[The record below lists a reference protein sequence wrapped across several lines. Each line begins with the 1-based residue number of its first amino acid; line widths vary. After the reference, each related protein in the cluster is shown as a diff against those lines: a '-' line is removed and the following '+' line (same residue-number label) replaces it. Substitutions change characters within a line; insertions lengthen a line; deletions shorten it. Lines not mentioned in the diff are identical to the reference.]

1 MEIEPSRGRYPRP
14 RFYKVEKTM
23 IISTAGVDLLTH
35 FEGLRLEAYQDSV
48 GVWTIGYG
56 HTKGVTPS
64 MKITESQANNLL
76 KTELIEY
83 QNYINEMVEV
93 KLSQCQFDALV
104 CWVYNLGPTN
114 LKNSTLLTLLNQ
126 GVKFQIPEQIRRW
139 NRAGGKVLKGLVRR
153 RTAEALMFA
162 GRDWRTYK
170 DSENY

>member
-14 RFYKVEKTM
+14 RFYKVEQTM

-76 KTELIEY
+76 RTELIEY
-83 QNYINEMVEV
+83 QNYINSMVKV
-93 KLSQCQFDALV
+93 NLDQCQFDALV

-114 LKNSTLLTLLNQ
+114 LSNSTLLTLLNQ
-126 GVKFQIPEQIRRW
+126 GVKLQIPKQIRRW
-139 NRAGGKVLKGLVRR
+139 NKAGGKVLKGLVRR
-153 RTAEALMFA
+153 REAEALMFA

-170 DSENY
+170 DSEN

>member
-104 CWVYNLGPTN
+104 CWVYNLGPTYF
-114 LKNSTLLTLLNQ
+114 KNSTLLTLLNQ
-126 GVKFQIPEQIRRW
+126 EVKFQIPKQIRRW

-153 RTAEALMFA
+153 REAEALMFA
-162 GRDWRTYK
+162 GRDWRSYK
-170 DSENY
+170 ESEN

>member
-83 QNYINEMVEV
+83 QNYINSMVNIS
-93 KLSQCQFDALV
+93 LDQCQFDALV

-153 RTAEALMFA
+153 REAEALMFA
-162 GRDWRTYK
+162 GRDFF
-170 DSENY
+170 

>member
-1 MEIEPSRGRYPRP
+1 
-14 RFYKVEKTM
+14 M

-56 HTKGVTPS
+56 HTKGVIPS

-83 QNYINEMVEV
+83 QNYINSMVKV
-93 KLSQCQFDALV
+93 NLDQCQFDALV

-114 LKNSTLLTLLNQ
+114 LSNSTLLTLLNQ
-126 GVKFQIPEQIRRW
+126 GVKLQIPKQIRRW
-139 NRAGGKVLKGLVRR
+139 NKAGGKVLKGLVRR
-153 RTAEALMFA
+153 REAEALMFA
-162 GRDWRTYK
+162 GKDWRTYK
-170 DSENY
+170 DSEN

>member
-83 QNYINEMVEV
+83 QNYINSMVNIS
-93 KLSQCQFDALV
+93 LDQCQFDALV

-126 GVKFQIPEQIRRW
+126 GVKFQIPDQIRRW

-153 RTAEALMFA
+153 REAEALMFA
-162 GRDWRTYK
+162 GRDWRSYK
-170 DSENY
+170 ESEN

>member
-114 LKNSTLLTLLNQ
+114 FKSSTLLTLLNQ
-126 GVKFQIPEQIRRW
+126 EVKFQIPEQIRRW
-139 NRAGGKVLKGLVRR
+139 NRAGGKILKGLVRR
-153 RTAEALMFA
+153 REAEALMFA
-162 GRDWRTYK
+162 GRDWRSYK
-170 DSENY
+170 ESEN

>member
-83 QNYINEMVEV
+83 QNYINSMVNIS
-93 KLSQCQFDALV
+93 LDQCQFDALV

>member
-114 LKNSTLLTLLNQ
+114 FKSSTLLTLLNQ
-126 GVKFQIPEQIRRW
+126 EVKFQIPEQIRRW

-153 RTAEALMFA
+153 REAEALMFA
-162 GRDWRTYK
+162 GKDWRTYK
-170 DSENY
+170 DSEN

>member
-1 MEIEPSRGRYPRP
+1 MEIEPSRGCYPRP
-14 RFYKVEKTM
+14 RFYKVEKIM

-56 HTKGVTPS
+56 HTKGVIPS

-83 QNYINEMVEV
+83 QNYINSMVNV
-93 KLSQCQFDALV
+93 SLDQCQFDALV

-114 LKNSTLLTLLNQ
+114 LSNSTLLTLLNQ
-126 GVKFQIPEQIRRW
+126 EVKFHIPEQIRRW
-139 NRAGGKVLKGLVRR
+139 NKAGGKVLKGLVRR
-153 RTAEALMFA
+153 REAEALMFA
-162 GRDWRTYK
+162 GKDWRTYK
-170 DSENY
+170 DSEN

>member
-1 MEIEPSRGRYPRP
+1 MLEIETRGRYPRP
-14 RFYKVEKTM
+14 RFCRVEKTM
-23 IISTAGVDLLTH
+23 IISIPGIELLTH

-64 MKITESQANNLL
+64 MKITEAQANNLL

-83 QNYINEMVEV
+83 QNYINDMVTV
-93 KLSQCQFDALV
+93 KLSQCEFDALV

-114 LKNSTLLTLLNQ
+114 LRDSTLLKVLNQ
-126 GVKFQIPEQIRRW
+126 GVKFQIPEQFRRW
-139 NRAGGKVLKGLVRR
+139 NIAGGKVLKGLVRR

>member
-1 MEIEPSRGRYPRP
+1 MLEIETRGRYPRP
-14 RFYKVEKTM
+14 RFCRVEKTM
-23 IISTAGVDLLTH
+23 IISIPGVELLTH

-64 MKITESQANNLL
+64 MKITESQASNLL

-83 QNYINEMVEV
+83 QNYINEMVKVE
-93 KLSQCQFDALV
+93 LSQCEYDALV

-114 LKNSTLLTLLNQ
+114 LRESTLLKVLNQ
-126 GVKFQIPEQIRRW
+126 GDKFLVPEQIRRW

-153 RTAEALMFA
+153 REAEALMFA
-162 GRDWRTYK
+162 GRDWRSYK
-170 DSENY
+170 ESEN

>member
-139 NRAGGKVLKGLVRR
+139 NRAGGKILKGLVRR
-153 RTAEALMFA
+153 REAEALMFA
-162 GRDWRTYK
+162 GRDWRSYK
-170 DSENY
+170 ESEN

>member
-83 QNYINEMVEV
+83 QNYINEMVNIS
-93 KLSQCQFDALV
+93 LDQCQFDALV

-126 GVKFQIPEQIRRW
+126 GVKFQIPDQIRRW

-153 RTAEALMFA
+153 REAEALMFA

>member
-1 MEIEPSRGRYPRP
+1 MLEIETRGRYPRP
-14 RFYKVEKTM
+14 RFCRVEKTM
-23 IISTAGVDLLTH
+23 IISIPGVELLTH

-64 MKITESQANNLL
+64 MKITESQASNLL

-83 QNYINEMVEV
+83 QNYINEMVKVE
-93 KLSQCQFDALV
+93 LSQCEYDALV

-114 LKNSTLLTLLNQ
+114 LRESTLLKILNQ
-126 GVKFQIPEQIRRW
+126 GDKFLVPEQIRRW

-153 RTAEALMFA
+153 REAEALMFA
-162 GRDWRTYK
+162 GRDWRSYK
-170 DSENY
+170 ESEN

>member
-1 MEIEPSRGRYPRP
+1 MLEIETRGRYPRP
-14 RFYKVEKTM
+14 RFCRVEKTM
-23 IISTAGVDLLTH
+23 IISIPGVELLTH

-76 KTELIEY
+76 RTELIEY
-83 QNYINEMVEV
+83 QNYINEMVKVE
-93 KLSQCQFDALV
+93 LSQCEYDALV

-114 LKNSTLLTLLNQ
+114 LRESTLLKVLNQ
-126 GVKFQIPEQIRRW
+126 GDKFLVPEQIRRW

-153 RTAEALMFA
+153 REAEALMFA
-162 GRDWRTYK
+162 GRDWRSYK
-170 DSENY
+170 ESEN

>member
-83 QNYINEMVEV
+83 QNYINSMVNIS
-93 KLSQCQFDALV
+93 LDQCQFDALV

-153 RTAEALMFA
+153 REAEALMFA
-162 GRDWRTYK
+162 GRDWRSYK
-170 DSENY
+170 ESEN

>member
-1 MEIEPSRGRYPRP
+1 
-14 RFYKVEKTM
+14 M

-64 MKITESQANNLL
+64 MKITESQAGNLL

-83 QNYINEMVEV
+83 QNYINSMVKV
-93 KLSQCQFDALV
+93 GLSQCEYDALV

-114 LKNSTLLTLLNQ
+114 LSNSTLLTLLNQ
-126 GVKFQIPEQIRRW
+126 GVKLQIPKQIRRW
-139 NRAGGKVLKGLVRR
+139 NKAGGKVLKGLVRR
-153 RTAEALMFA
+153 REAEALMFA
-162 GRDWRTYK
+162 GKDWRAYK
-170 DSENY
+170 ESEN

>member
-1 MEIEPSRGRYPRP
+1 
-14 RFYKVEKTM
+14 M
-23 IISTAGVDLLTH
+23 IISIPGVELLTH
-35 FEGLRLEAYQDSV
+35 FEGLKLEAYQDSV

-83 QNYINEMVEV
+83 QNYINEMVKVE
-93 KLSQCQFDALV
+93 LSQCEYDALV

-114 LKNSTLLTLLNQ
+114 LRESTLLKVLNQ
-126 GVKFQIPEQIRRW
+126 GDKFLVPEQIRRW

-153 RTAEALMFA
+153 REAEALMFA
-162 GRDWRTYK
+162 GRDWRSYK
-170 DSENY
+170 ESEN

>member
-56 HTKGVTPS
+56 HTKGVTAS

-83 QNYINEMVEV
+83 QNYINSMVNIS
-93 KLSQCQFDALV
+93 LDQCQFDALV

-126 GVKFQIPEQIRRW
+126 GVKFQIPDQIRRW

-153 RTAEALMFA
+153 REAEALMFA
-162 GRDWRTYK
+162 GRDWRSYK
-170 DSENY
+170 ESEN

>member
-83 QNYINEMVEV
+83 QNYINGMVNIS
-93 KLSQCQFDALV
+93 LDQCQFDALV